1 MNQNALWENI
11 QEELKIAVSKT
22 NYQALL
28 SQTQL
33 LSLEN
38 NVATIGCPSAYLQEL
53 VESRYYSLIKEILD
67 RQTGEKNSLV
77 FTISQRP
84 KKTPVKIG
92 PLFEKKERKESFN
105 PKTGLLP
112 YYNFSSFVVGS
123 SNNFAHA
130 AAQAIVENPGQA
142 YNPFFVWGGVG
153 VGKTHLIQAIGN
165 AIAEK
170 HPNLNIL
177 YATAETFTNE
187 LVAAL
192 QSKTITSFK
201 RKYRQVDV
209 LLIDD
214 IQFIAGKEY
223 SQEEF
228 FHTFNYL
235 YLAGRQVVLTSDRR
249 PEEIQPLENR
259 LTSRFMGG
267 LTVDIQPPDYEM
279 RLAILK
285 QKARE
290 KGFAVHEEVLSFL
303 AQTIESN
310 ARELEGALLQLKT
323 RALAENTPLTLDF
336 ASKFY
341 GRPQKNLIKITPR
354 KVLSQTA
361 KEFSFKIR
369 DLCGKSRKAELV
381 NARHIAMYLLRKD
394 LNLPLMKIGELLGN
408 RDHSTVIHAIEK
420 INQEFT
426 TNETIRHHVVEI
438 RKEIGANN

>member
-1 MNQNALWENI
+1 MNQNALWENV

-28 SQTQL
+28 SSIQL

-53 VESRYYSLIKEILD
+53 VEGRYYSLIKEILD

-77 FTISQRP
+77 FTVNQRP
-84 KKTPVKIG
+84 KKTPEKMG
-92 PLFEKKERKESFN
+92 PLFEKKERKEGFN

-153 VGKTHLIQAIGN
+153 VGKTHLVQAIGN

-170 HPNLNIL
+170 HPDLNIL

-192 QSKTITSFK
+192 QSKTITNFK
-201 RKYRQVDV
+201 KKYRQVDV
-209 LLIDD
+209 LLVDD

-267 LTVDIQPPDYEM
+267 LTVDIQSPDYEM

-290 KGFAVHEEVLSFL
+290 KGFSVPEEVLSFL

-323 RALAENTPLTLDF
+323 RALAENAALTLDF

-341 GRPQKNLIKITPR
+341 GRAQKTVQKITPR

-361 KEFSFKIR
+361 KEFSFKVR
-369 DLCGKSRKAELV
+369 DLCGKSRQKELV

-426 TNETIRHHVVEI
+426 TNETIRHRVVKI
-438 RKEIGANN
+438 RKELNI

>member
-28 SQTQL
+28 SSIQL

-53 VESRYYSLIKEILD
+53 VENRYYSLIKEILD

-77 FTISQRP
+77 FTVNQRP
-84 KKTPVKIG
+84 KKTPTQIG
-92 PLFEKKERKESFN
+92 PLFEKKERKEGFN

-153 VGKTHLIQAIGN
+153 VGKTHLVQAIGN

-170 HPNLNIL
+170 HPDLNIL

-192 QSKTITSFK
+192 QSKTITNFK
-201 RKYRQVDV
+201 KKYRQVDV

-214 IQFIAGKEY
+214 VQFIAGKEY

-267 LTVDIQPPDYEM
+267 LTVDIQSPDYEM

-285 QKARE
+285 QKAEE
-290 KGFAVHEEVLSFL
+290 KGFSIPEEVLSFL

-323 RALAENTPLTLDF
+323 RALAENAALTLDF

-341 GRPQKNLIKITPR
+341 GRAQKTVQKITPR
-354 KVLSQTA
+354 KILSQTA

-369 DLCGKSRKAELV
+369 DLCGKSRQKELV

-426 TNETIRHHVVEI
+426 TNETIRHRVVKI
-438 RKEIGANN
+438 RKELNI

>member
-1 MNQNALWENI
+1 MNQNTLWENV

-28 SQTQL
+28 SSIQL

-53 VESRYYSLIKEILD
+53 VEGRYYSLIKEILD

-77 FTISQRP
+77 FTINQRP
-84 KKTPVKIG
+84 KKTPEKMG
-92 PLFEKKERKESFN
+92 PLFEKKERKEGFN

-170 HPNLNIL
+170 HPDLNIL

-192 QSKTITSFK
+192 QSKTITNFK
-201 RKYRQVDV
+201 KKYRQVDV

-214 IQFIAGKEY
+214 VQFIAGKEY

-267 LTVDIQPPDYEM
+267 LTVDIQSPDYEM

-290 KGFAVHEEVLSFL
+290 KGFSVPEEVLSFL

-323 RALAENTPLTLDF
+323 RALAENAALTLDF

-341 GRPQKNLIKITPR
+341 GRAQKTVQKITPR

-361 KEFSFKIR
+361 KEFSFKVR
-369 DLCGKSRKAELV
+369 DLCGKSRQKELV
-381 NARHIAMYLLRKD
+381 SARHIAMYLLRKD

-426 TNETIRHHVVEI
+426 TNETIRHRVVKI
-438 RKEIGANN
+438 RKELNI

>member
-1 MNQNALWENI
+1 MNQNALWENV

-28 SQTQL
+28 SSIQL

-53 VESRYYSLIKEILD
+53 VEGRYYSLIKEILD

-77 FTISQRP
+77 FTVNQRP
-84 KKTPVKIG
+84 KKTPEKMG
-92 PLFEKKERKESFN
+92 PLFEKKERKEGFN

-170 HPNLNIL
+170 HPDLNIL

-192 QSKTITSFK
+192 QSKTITNFK
-201 RKYRQVDV
+201 KKYRQVDV

-214 IQFIAGKEY
+214 VQFIAGKEY

-267 LTVDIQPPDYEM
+267 LTVDIQSPDYEM

-290 KGFAVHEEVLSFL
+290 KGFAVPEEVLSFL

-323 RALAENTPLTLDF
+323 RALAENAPLTLDF

-341 GRPQKNLIKITPR
+341 GRAQKTVQKITPR

-369 DLCGKSRKAELV
+369 DLCGKSRQKELV
-381 NARHIAMYLLRKD
+381 NARHVAMYLLRKD

-426 TNETIRHHVVEI
+426 TNETIRHRVVKI
-438 RKEIGANN
+438 RKELNI

>member
-1 MNQNALWENI
+1 MNQNALWENV

-28 SQTQL
+28 SSIQL

-53 VESRYYSLIKEILD
+53 VEGRYYSLIKEILD

-77 FTISQRP
+77 FTINQRP
-84 KKTPVKIG
+84 KKTPEKMG
-92 PLFEKKERKESFN
+92 PLFEKKERKEGFN

-153 VGKTHLIQAIGN
+153 VGKTHLVQAIGN

-170 HPNLNIL
+170 HPDLNIL

-192 QSKTITSFK
+192 QSKTITNFK
-201 RKYRQVDV
+201 KKYRQVDV

-214 IQFIAGKEY
+214 VQFIAGKEY

-228 FHTFNYL
+228 FHTFNFL

-267 LTVDIQPPDYEM
+267 LTVDIQSPDYEM

-285 QKARE
+285 QKAGE
-290 KGFAVHEEVLSFL
+290 KGFTVPEEVLSFL

-323 RALAENTPLTLDF
+323 RALAENTALTLDF

-341 GRPQKNLIKITPR
+341 GRAQKTVQKITPR

-369 DLCGKSRKAELV
+369 DLCGKSRQKELV

-426 TNETIRHHVVEI
+426 TNETVRHRVVKI
-438 RKEIGANN
+438 RKELNI

>member
-28 SQTQL
+28 SSIQL

-53 VESRYYSLIKEILD
+53 VEGRYYSLIKEILD

-77 FTISQRP
+77 FTINQRP
-84 KKTPVKIG
+84 KKTPEKMG
-92 PLFEKKERKESFN
+92 PLFEKKERKEGFN

-153 VGKTHLIQAIGN
+153 VGKTHLVQAIGN

-170 HPNLNIL
+170 HPDLNIL

-192 QSKTITSFK
+192 QSKTITNFK
-201 RKYRQVDV
+201 KKYRQADV
-209 LLIDD
+209 LLVDD

-228 FHTFNYL
+228 FHTINYL

-267 LTVDIQPPDYEM
+267 LTVDIQSPDYEM

-285 QKARE
+285 QKAGE
-290 KGFAVHEEVLSFL
+290 KGFSVPEEVLSFL

-323 RALAENTPLTLDF
+323 RALAENAALTLDF

-341 GRPQKNLIKITPR
+341 GRAQKTVQKITPR

-361 KEFSFKIR
+361 KEFSFKVR
-369 DLCGKSRKAELV
+369 DLCGKSRQKELV

-426 TNETIRHHVVEI
+426 TNETIRHRVVKI
-438 RKEIGANN
+438 RKELNI

>member
-1 MNQNALWENI
+1 MNQNALWENV

-28 SQTQL
+28 SSIQL

-53 VESRYYSLIKEILD
+53 VEGRYYSLIKEILD

-77 FTISQRP
+77 FTINQRP
-84 KKTPVKIG
+84 KKTPEKMG
-92 PLFEKKERKESFN
+92 PLFEKKERKEGFN

-153 VGKTHLIQAIGN
+153 VGKTHLVQAIGN

-170 HPNLNIL
+170 HPDLNIL

-192 QSKTITSFK
+192 QSKTITNFK
-201 RKYRQVDV
+201 KKYRQVDV

-214 IQFIAGKEY
+214 VQFIAGKEY

-228 FHTFNYL
+228 FHTFNFL

-267 LTVDIQPPDYEM
+267 LTVDIQSPDYEM

-285 QKARE
+285 QKAGE
-290 KGFAVHEEVLSFL
+290 KGFTVPEEVLSFL

-323 RALAENTPLTLDF
+323 RALAENAALTLDF

-341 GRPQKNLIKITPR
+341 GRTQKTVQKITPR

-369 DLCGKSRKAELV
+369 DLCGKSRQKELV
-381 NARHIAMYLLRKD
+381 SARHIAMYLLRKD

-426 TNETIRHHVVEI
+426 TNETVRHRVVKI
-438 RKEIGANN
+438 RKELNI

>member
-1 MNQNALWENI
+1 MNQNALWENV

-28 SQTQL
+28 SSIQL

-67 RQTGEKNSLV
+67 RQTGEKNSLI
-77 FTISQRP
+77 FTVNQRP
-84 KKTPVKIG
+84 KKTPEKMG
-92 PLFEKKERKESFN
+92 PLFEKKERKEGFN

-153 VGKTHLIQAIGN
+153 VGKTHLVQAIGN

-192 QSKTITSFK
+192 QSKTITNFK
-201 RKYRQVDV
+201 KKYRQVDV

-214 IQFIAGKEY
+214 VQFIAGKEY

-228 FHTFNYL
+228 FHTFNFL

-267 LTVDIQPPDYEM
+267 LTVDIQSPDYEM

-285 QKARE
+285 QKAGE
-290 KGFAVHEEVLSFL
+290 KGFAVPEEVLSFL

-323 RALAENTPLTLDF
+323 RAMSENAPLTLDF

-341 GRPQKNLIKITPR
+341 GRAQKTVQKITPR

-369 DLCGKSRKAELV
+369 DLCGKSRQKELV
-381 NARHIAMYLLRKD
+381 SARHIAMYLLRKD

-426 TNETIRHHVVEI
+426 TNETVRHRVVKI
-438 RKEIGANN
+438 RKELNI

>member
-28 SQTQL
+28 SSIQL

-53 VESRYYSLIKEILD
+53 VEGRYYSLIKEILD

-77 FTISQRP
+77 FTINQRP
-84 KKTPVKIG
+84 KKTPEKMG
-92 PLFEKKERKESFN
+92 PLFEKKERKEGFN

-153 VGKTHLIQAIGN
+153 VGKTHLVQAIGN

-170 HPNLNIL
+170 HPDLNIL

-192 QSKTITSFK
+192 QSKTITNFK
-201 RKYRQVDV
+201 KKYRQVDV
-209 LLIDD
+209 LLVDD
-214 IQFIAGKEY
+214 VQFIAGKEY

-267 LTVDIQPPDYEM
+267 LTVDIQSPDYEM

-285 QKARE
+285 QKAGE
-290 KGFAVHEEVLSFL
+290 KGFSIPEEVLSFL

-323 RALAENTPLTLDF
+323 RALAENTALTLDF

-341 GRPQKNLIKITPR
+341 GRTQKTVQKITPR

-369 DLCGKSRKAELV
+369 DLCGKSRQKELV
-381 NARHIAMYLLRKD
+381 SARHIAMYLLRKD

-426 TNETIRHHVVEI
+426 TNEIIRHRVVKI
-438 RKEIGANN
+438 RKELNI

>member
-1 MNQNALWENI
+1 MNQNALWENV

-28 SQTQL
+28 SSIQL

-53 VESRYYSLIKEILD
+53 VENRYYSLIKEILD

-77 FTISQRP
+77 FTINQRP
-84 KKTPVKIG
+84 KKTPEKMG
-92 PLFEKKERKESFN
+92 PLFEKKERKEGFN

-177 YATAETFTNE
+177 YVTAETFTNE

-192 QSKTITSFK
+192 QGKTITNFK
-201 RKYRQVDV
+201 KKYRQVDV

-214 IQFIAGKEY
+214 VQFIAGKEY

-267 LTVDIQPPDYEM
+267 LTVDIQSPDYEM

-290 KGFAVHEEVLSFL
+290 KGFSVPEEVLSFL

-323 RALAENTPLTLDF
+323 RALAENAALTLDF

-341 GRPQKNLIKITPR
+341 GRAQKTVQKITPR

-361 KEFSFKIR
+361 KEFSFKVR
-369 DLCGKSRKAELV
+369 DLCGKSRQKELV
-381 NARHIAMYLLRKD
+381 SARHIAMYLLRTD

-426 TNETIRHHVVEI
+426 TNETVRHRVVKI
-438 RKEIGANN
+438 RKELNI

>member
-28 SQTQL
+28 SSIQL

-77 FTISQRP
+77 FTINQRP
-84 KKTPVKIG
+84 KKTPEKMG
-92 PLFEKKERKESFN
+92 PLFEKKERKEGFN

-170 HPNLNIL
+170 HPDLNIL

-192 QSKTITSFK
+192 QSKTITNFK
-201 RKYRQVDV
+201 KKYRQVDV

-214 IQFIAGKEY
+214 VQFIAGKEY

-267 LTVDIQPPDYEM
+267 LTVDIQSPDYEM

-285 QKARE
+285 QKAGE
-290 KGFAVHEEVLSFL
+290 KGFSVPEEVLSFL

-323 RALAENTPLTLDF
+323 RALAENAALTLDF

-341 GRPQKNLIKITPR
+341 GRAQKTVQKITPR

-361 KEFSFKIR
+361 KEFSFKVR
-369 DLCGKSRKAELV
+369 DLCGKSRQKELV
-381 NARHIAMYLLRKD
+381 SARHIAMYLLRKD

-426 TNETIRHHVVEI
+426 TNETIRHRVVKI
-438 RKEIGANN
+438 RKELNI

>member
-28 SQTQL
+28 SSIQL

-53 VESRYYSLIKEILD
+53 VEGRYYSLIKEILD

-77 FTISQRP
+77 FTINQRP
-84 KKTPVKIG
+84 KKTPEKMG
-92 PLFEKKERKESFN
+92 PLFEKKERKEGFN

-153 VGKTHLIQAIGN
+153 VGKTHLVQAIGN

-170 HPNLNIL
+170 HPDLNIL

-192 QSKTITSFK
+192 QGKTITNFK
-201 RKYRQVDV
+201 KKYRQVDV
-209 LLIDD
+209 LLVDD

-267 LTVDIQPPDYEM
+267 LTVDIQSPDYEM

-285 QKARE
+285 QKAGE
-290 KGFAVHEEVLSFL
+290 KGFSVPEEVLSFL

-323 RALAENTPLTLDF
+323 RALAENAPLTLDF
-336 ASKFY
+336 AGKFY
-341 GRPQKNLIKITPR
+341 GRTQKTVQKITPR

-369 DLCGKSRKAELV
+369 DLCGKSRQKELV
-381 NARHIAMYLLRKD
+381 SARHIAMYLLRKD

-426 TNETIRHHVVEI
+426 TNEIIRHRVVKI
-438 RKEIGANN
+438 RKELNI

>member
-1 MNQNALWENI
+1 MNQNALWENV

-28 SQTQL
+28 SSIQL

-53 VESRYYSLIKEILD
+53 VEGRYYSLIKEILD

-77 FTISQRP
+77 FTINQRP
-84 KKTPVKIG
+84 KKTPEKMG
-92 PLFEKKERKESFN
+92 PLFEKKERKEGFN

-153 VGKTHLIQAIGN
+153 VGKTHLVQAIGN

-170 HPNLNIL
+170 HPDLNIL

-192 QSKTITSFK
+192 QSKTITNFK
-201 RKYRQVDV
+201 KKYRQVDV

-214 IQFIAGKEY
+214 VQFIAGKEY

-267 LTVDIQPPDYEM
+267 LTVDIQSPDYEM

-285 QKARE
+285 QKAGE
-290 KGFAVHEEVLSFL
+290 KGFAVPEEVLSFL

-323 RALAENTPLTLDF
+323 RALAENAALTLDF

-341 GRPQKNLIKITPR
+341 GRAQKTVQKITPR

-361 KEFSFKIR
+361 KEFSFKTR
-369 DLCGKSRKAELV
+369 DLCGKSRQKELV
-381 NARHIAMYLLRKD
+381 SARHIAMYLLRKD

-426 TNETIRHHVVEI
+426 TNETIRHRVVKI
-438 RKEIGANN
+438 RKELNI